1 MYYRKLAIQNLPVIM
16 KFQQCFGLLVLFI
29 INTINFLDRLSIAA
43 VLTAIKETF
52 DFSSSQAGLL
62 STCFLVGYMLTAP
75 VFGYL
80 GDKYSRKWIL
90 VGGILFWC
98 GAAFS
103 GSCVTKDYYIFFF
116 ISRMLVGVG
125 EACYSTIAPTIIA
138 DLFGPSTR
146 KIALSIFY
154 FAIPIGSGLGFLM
167 GTLAL
172 NLEDWRYIFW
182 ITPAIGLLSTVLLLF
197 LEEPVRGQADGAVSS
212 EVDNATV
219 MDNIKYLIS
228 IKSYVWATSG
238 FTCCLFSMG
247 ALSWWA
253 INFMGAACGA
263 DYEKKATYIF
273 GVIICLAGF
282 FGVTLGST
290 AAQYLRKYDARA
302 DPLVCAVG
310 IVLAV
315 PFTFFGLIFA
325 RSITGLS
332 WTLLFFSVT
341 ALSTNWAVV
350 SDMLLSVTLPNKRAF
365 ATAIQILVSHLF
377 GDATSPFITGFIR
390 DKIRGDSQDPDDDY
404 HAFLYSLLS
413 PLIILALGAVA
424 FLYSSN
430 SFVQDVETCKR
441 QTIAGDKSELRR
453 SEFSDLT
460 DFAAIS

>member
-1 MYYRKLAIQNLPVIM
+1 M
-16 KFQQCFGLLVLFI
+16 KFQQYFGLIVLFI

-43 VLTAIKETF
+43 VISEIKKTY
-52 DFSSSQAGLL
+52 DFSSTQSGLL

-98 GAAFS
+98 LAAFT
-103 GSCVTKDYYIFFF
+103 GSIIPKDLYVFFF

-138 DLFGPSTR
+138 DLFGPGTR

-172 NLEDWRYIFW
+172 HLENWRYIFW
-182 ITPAIGLLSTVLLLF
+182 ITPAIGLVSTGLLLF
-197 LEEPVRGQADGAVSS
+197 LEEPVRGQSDGASS
-212 EVDNATV
+212 QAKDNATV
-219 MDNIKYLIS
+219 MENIRYLAS

-238 FTCCLFSMG
+238 FTCCLFAMG

-253 INFMGAACGA
+253 ISFMGVACGPE
-263 DYEKKATYIF
+263 YEKPATTIF
-273 GVIICLAGF
+273 GGIVCLAGF
-282 FGVTLGST
+282 LGVTLGSA
-290 AAQYLRKYDARA
+290 AAQYYRKFDGRA
-302 DPLVCAVG
+302 DPFVCAAG
-310 IVLAV
+310 IFIAV
-315 PFTFFGLIFA
+315 PFTFFGLVFA
-325 RSITGLS
+325 KSTTWLS
-332 WTLLFFSVT
+332 WVFLFLAVT

-350 SDMLLSVTLPNKRAF
+350 SDMLLSVTLPTKRAF
-365 ATAIQILVSHLF
+365 ATAIQILLSHLF

-390 DKIRGDSQDPDDDY
+390 DQIRGDSTAPDDDY

-413 PLIILALGAVA
+413 TLILLVFGAIA
-424 FLYSSN
+424 FVVCAKF
-430 SFVQDVETCKR
+430 FVHDVEKCKR
-441 QTIAGDKSELRR
+441 TLTENEDKDESLPHD
-453 SEFSDLT
+453 SANLT
-460 DFAAIS
+460 DFAAMS